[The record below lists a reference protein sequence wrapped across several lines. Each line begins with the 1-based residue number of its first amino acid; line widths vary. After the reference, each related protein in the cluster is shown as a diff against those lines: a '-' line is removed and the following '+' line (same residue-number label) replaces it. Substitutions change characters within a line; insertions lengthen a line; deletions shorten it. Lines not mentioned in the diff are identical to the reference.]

1 MTPQQLL
8 APMFPALP
16 ASAIAGA
23 LADAGGDMRL
33 AVEGL
38 LAAAQVTL
46 ERGASG
52 YLRSGLG
59 YWESSG
65 YLRSGLGYWESTG
78 YLRSGL
84 GYWKGTWY
92 LRSGLGYWEGTVQG
106 TETGTGAHGWEGHSP
121 MLLLTLR
128 TVLGSTL
135 IVPLGALSR
144 TGRQI
149 SHGLSAVLAS
159 TRRYRST
166 ALSVTQAQYS
176 PVPLR
181 A

>member
-1 MTPQQLL
+1 
-8 APMFPALP
+8 MFPALP
-16 ASAIAGA
+16 TSAIAGA
-23 LADAGGDMRL
+23 LADAGGDMQL

-78 YLRSGL
+78 YLRSGP
-84 GYWKGTWY
+84 
-92 LRSGLGYWEGTVQG
+92 GYWEGTVQG
-106 TETGTGAHGWEGHSP
+106 TETGAGAHGWEGHSP

-128 TVLGSTL
+128 TILGSTL
-135 IVPLGALSR
+135 RCPSAAL
-144 TGRQI
+144 
-149 SHGLSAVLAS
+149 AC
-159 TRRYRST
+159 
-166 ALSVTQAQYS
+166 ALT
-176 PVPLR
+176 
-181 A
+181 

>member
-23 LADAGGDMRL
+23 LADAGGDMQL

-52 YLRSGLG
+52 
-59 YWESSG
+59 
-65 YLRSGLGYWESTG
+65 
-78 YLRSGL
+78 
-84 GYWKGTWY
+84 Y

-149 SHGLSAVLAS
+149 SHGRSAVLAT